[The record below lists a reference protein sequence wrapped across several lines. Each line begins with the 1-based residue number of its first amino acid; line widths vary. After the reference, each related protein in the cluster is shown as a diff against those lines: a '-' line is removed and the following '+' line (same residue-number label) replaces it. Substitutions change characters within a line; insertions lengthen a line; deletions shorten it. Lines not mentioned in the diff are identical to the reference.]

1 MSEPQTMIKGGPRTC
16 LAQRF
21 VLNEI
26 KVAVAK
32 ILSKFKLVETE
43 NTELRML
50 RNSRVFYN
58 FGEVRMKLEIR
69 QME

>member
-50 RNSRVFYN
+50 RKRN

>member
-1 MSEPQTMIKGGPRTC
+1 MGRLRDDGKRPWHA
-16 LAQRF
+16 LRF

-32 ILSKFKLVETE
+32 ILSKFRLVETE

-50 RNSRVFYN
+50 RNSRVYYN
-58 FGEVRMKLEIR
+58 FGEVRVKLEIR
-69 QME
+69 QRE

>member
-1 MSEPQTMIKGGPRTC
+1 M
-16 LAQRF
+16 
-21 VLNEI
+21 NEI
-26 KVAVAK
+26 KVALAK
-32 ILSKFKLVETE
+32 ILYKFKLVEME

-58 FGEVRMKLEIR
+58 FGEVRVKLEIR

>member
-32 ILSKFKLVETE
+32 ILSKFKLVGTE
-43 NTELRML
+43 NTAQDAEKQQGVLQLR
-50 RNSRVFYN
+50 RSAR
-58 FGEVRMKLEIR
+58 ET
-69 QME
+69 